1 MSRRAAS
8 RSSRPRRACLVP
20 LGARCVFCGDGQFTV
35 AVRAQDEAE
44 REEAIR
50 KGKGHQDL
58 WEAARVG
65 NMDEIMHKLFRQKGF
80 EASAKDLRCP
90 ICAFPA
96 SSLSLVATPRPLFDL
111 PAGVSSAAPASRLPI
126 VRGAEIF
133 GVRVCNVQNYWAR
146 HGKMK
151 DLRVRSHGIHAAAVH
166 GREDVIDILIR
177 HGANPSGLSMLP
189 QRVLTDAHLATF
201 HLMLVY
207 MYACVYFMHADTRP
221 HSAAAHT
228 TLHLIST

>member
-1 MSRRAAS
+1 M
-8 RSSRPRRACLVP
+8 
-20 LGARCVFCGDGQFTV
+20 G
-35 AVRAQDEAE
+35 
-44 REEAIR
+44 
-50 KGKGHQDL
+50 
-58 WEAARVG
+58 
-65 NMDEIMHKLFRQKGF
+65 
-80 EASAKDLRCP
+80 
-90 ICAFPA
+90 
-96 SSLSLVATPRPLFDL
+96 
-111 PAGVSSAAPASRLPI
+111 
-126 VRGAEIF
+126 
-133 GVRVCNVQNYWAR
+133 
-146 HGKMK
+146 
-151 DLRVRSHGIHAAAVH
+151 SHGIHAAAVH

>member
-1 MSRRAAS
+1 MPRRAAS

-20 LGARCVFCGDGQFTV
+20 LGARCVFRGGGQLTV
-35 AVRAQDEAE
+35 SVRAQDEAE

-90 ICAFPA
+90 PICAFPA
-96 SSLSLVATPRPLFDL
+96 SSLSLVATPRPLLGL

-126 VRGAEIF
+126 VHGCARNEEYLPCAYAMCKLF
-133 GVRVCNVQNYWAR
+133 GHDKTER
-146 HGKMK
+146 
-151 DLRVRSHGIHAAAVH
+151 
-166 GREDVIDILIR
+166 
-177 HGANPSGLSMLP
+177 
-189 QRVLTDAHLATF
+189 
-201 HLMLVY
+201 
-207 MYACVYFMHADTRP
+207 
-221 HSAAAHT
+221 
-228 TLHLIST
+228 